1 VPLTAA
7 GKLTIVASSDLGA
20 LGPREGIAASS
31 DLGALGSTEGQPVIY
46 NWVPPGLGPLVLPW
60 LAILGLLALK
70 SNRRA
75 AAWWIWLP
83 LGCVTALTVAL
94 LPVVPSDASCILDV
108 IAALAAGLG
117 AVWLLSDQLRRPHRF
132 VTFLCLLLALAAFSA
147 LAFVPR
153 LDWSFSTETI
163 VAGILLAA
171 AVLVSAAAL
180 SLVGLICRGRGR
192 RVGLY
197 GWLLILLVV
206 IWLVIA
212 APFCVCAL
220 LTSGGSVGW
229 SDFIAPVLGVVMV
242 HFATLLPFLILSSAS
257 PFYRERLK
265 ALLHLEPETPPMV
278 ASLPDAIL
286 KT

>member
-1 VPLTAA
+1 MPLTAA

-46 NWVPPGLGPLVLPW
+46 NWVPLGLGPLVLPW

-70 SNRRA
+70 PNRRA

-83 LGCVTALTVAL
+83 LGCVIAFTVAL
-94 LPVVPSDASCILDV
+94 PPVLPSGASFALDI
-108 IAALAAGLG
+108 IAALAFGLG
-117 AVWLLSDQLRRPHRF
+117 AVWLLSDYLRRPHRF

-153 LDWSFSTETI
+153 QDWDFSAEMM
-163 VAGILLAA
+163 VSGILLAA
-171 AVLVSAAAL
+171 GVLVSAAAL
-180 SLVGLICRGRGR
+180 SLVGLICRGRCR
-192 RVGLY
+192 RVGIY
-197 GWLLILLVV
+197 GWLLILLVA

-212 APFCVCAL
+212 APFCVFAL
-220 LTSGGSVGW
+220 LTSGGPGGW

-242 HFATLLPFLILSSAS
+242 QFATMLPFLILSSAS

-265 ALLHLEPETPPMV
+265 ALLRLEPETPPMI
-278 ASLPDAIL
+278 APLPDATL

>member
-20 LGPREGIAASS
+20 LGPK
-31 DLGALGSTEGQPVIY
+31 EGQPVICD
-46 NWVPPGLGPLVLPW
+46 WVPPGIGPLVLPW

-83 LGCVTALTVAL
+83 LGCVIAFTVAL
-94 LPVVPSDASCILDV
+94 LPMMPSGAGSILDV
-108 IAALAAGLG
+108 IAALAVGLG

-153 LDWSFSTETI
+153 QDWDFSAEMM
-163 VAGILLAA
+163 VSGILLAVG
-171 AVLVSAAAL
+171 VLVSAAAL
-180 SLVGLICRGRGR
+180 SLVGLICRGRCR

-197 GWLLILLVV
+197 GWLLILLVA

-212 APFCVCAL
+212 TPFCLFAL
-220 LTSGGSVGW
+220 LTAGGSVGW

-257 PFYRERLK
+257 PFYRQRLK
-265 ALLHLEPETPPMV
+265 ALLRLEPETPPLI
-278 ASLPDAIL
+278 ASLPDAIV